1 MKQVTKLCVLAALF
15 ASTFAL
21 NGPIAKRLGEI
32 NKNNLAE

>member
-15 ASTFAL
+15 ASTYAL
-21 NGPIAKRLGEI
+21 NGSIAKRLGEI